1 MADTKKPTDS
11 AAPVGEKPV
20 LDTEIATRLKD
31 PFEPVFMGVLRPNDT
46 VLLEKGCGNNW
57 QIYRDLKRDGKV
69 FSGMTKF
76 VNTLIRFPY
85 QIDPVEDT
93 PRGRKDAG
101 TLKQLLDGCAFNQ
114 ACKDLMEAQLMGFSP
129 VELVPTIRD
138 GLVAP
143 GRFVKRAQRRFVF
156 VQDDDQQPPKLRM
169 LTATDMLRGVELPER
184 KFIVHRVNP
193 EDDNPYGTGLGH
205 QLYWPV
211 FFKRKGIVAWSK
223 LVDRFG
229 SPTPWGKFPN
239 GATPQQRGTLRD
251 ALQAFSNDGFI
262 MTPEGNTIEL
272 LEAALTGSVTT
283 QQALCEYMDD
293 WISEIWLGQQP
304 RGGSGGAQAA
314 SANERETVRLDLV
327 QGADELLCDT
337 LNQTLLA
344 WMCDWNGLVPC
355 RISRKIEAPEDK
367 KASSETDKN
376 VAGLGYRP
384 TLKYVQERYGEGW
397 ELAPA
402 PPQPTPTNAASTSD
416 LPGASLSGKPGPQ
429 FAEAT
434 LPADQLALDAALKRI
449 SAAHLTEAA
458 HAMLAPLVDA
468 VESSASFEEALAK
481 LEAAYPKVDGQV
493 LAGML
498 ANAMFEGA
506 LQGGISVEQ
515 EAR

>member
-1 MADTKKPTDS
+1 MADTKRPASRDS
-11 AAPVGEKPV
+11 AEKPV

-46 VLLEKGCGNNW
+46 VLQEKGGGNNW

-76 VNTLIRFPY
+76 INTLIRFPY
-85 QIDPVEDT
+85 QLDPVEDT

-129 VELVPTIRD
+129 VELVPTMRD

-211 FFKRKGIVAWSK
+211 YFKRKGIVAWSK

-262 MTPEGNTIEL
+262 MTPDGNAIEL
-272 LEAALTGSVTT
+272 LESKLTGSVTT

-314 SANERETVRLDLV
+314 SANERESVRLDLV

-344 WMCDWNGLVPC
+344 WLSDWNGLTPC

-367 KASSETDKN
+367 KAASETDKN
-376 VAGLGYRP
+376 VASLGYRP
-384 TLKYVQERYGEGW
+384 TLRYVQERYGEGW
-397 ELAPA
+397 ELI
-402 PPQPTPTNAASTSD
+402 PTTPLVVA
-416 LPGASLSGKPGPQ
+416 GKAGPQ
-429 FAEAT
+429 FSELA
-434 LPADQLALDAALKRI
+434 LPPDQLALDAALQRI
-449 SAAHLTEAA
+449 SPLRMAEAA
-458 HAMLAPLVDA
+458 QAMLAPLVDA

-481 LEAAYPKVDGQV
+481 LEAAYPTVDTQL

-498 ANAMFEGA
+498 ANAMFDGA
-506 LQGGISVEQ
+506 LHGAVAAERESS
-515 EAR
+515 